1 MSNETK
7 QDNLGKTKFKY
18 QKKRRKQGKEKHQ
31 KILSWRKGN
40 YNQLA
45 YTEYQ
50 TMKNSFDKR
59 HTKKNV
65 LISSLWVPG
74 PT

>member
-31 KILSWRKGN
+31 KILS
-40 YNQLA
+40 
-45 YTEYQ
+45 
-50 TMKNSFDKR
+50 
-59 HTKKNV
+59 
-65 LISSLWVPG
+65 
-74 PT
+74 